1 MHQNLKLR
9 CDFTITN
16 IVDIDSRKK
25 GPRENTSQKNAP
37 IPPENCPLRNYL
49 WLSLSPFFPLWKF
62 LSLSNIYF
70 RSIFFFFYNLFIQYF
85 SIIYC
90 HIRLWHLLVII
101 NRYVTSN
108 AYLAIDKNSRE
119 PSDPLWGSHNMP
131 ALWRRQPQ
139 YRYKFSFFL
148 WRKWLTN
155 YLIITYLQWRK
166 PPWNLLPRCVPE
178 EKIPLSRELSQRN
191 KTTFQEI

>member
-1 MHQNLKLR
+1 MPP
-9 CDFTITN
+9 
-16 IVDIDSRKK
+16 SPRK
-25 GPRENTSQKNAP
+25 SAP
-37 IPPENCPLRNYL
+37 LINYL
-49 WLSLSPFFPLWKF
+49 WLSLTPFFPLWKF
-62 LSLSNIYF
+62 FCHYVTFIFVQFHFFFFLQFVY
-70 RSIFFFFYNLFIQYF
+70 SIFFYYLLSYTYVFNFQ
-85 SIIYC
+85 
-90 HIRLWHLLVII
+90 LWHLLVII

-108 AYLAIDKNSRE
+108 AYLAIDNSRE
-119 PSDPLWGSHNMP
+119 PSDPLRGSHNMP
-131 ALWRRQPQ
+131 TLWRRQPQ